1 MKRYLILKKFLPL
14 LKDNDLLMFF
24 GKEVCEEAFKY
35 DRPGCFYLPD
45 TKELSPSLAL
55 GVAMCTNKRIFVFC
69 EDGDFLREMGSVA
82 QMAVSK
88 CENLFYVILSS
99 GRYQLSG
106 GQPNIFN
113 GFSAPKG
120 FLFNLGF
127 VVNDYVSYLKNK
139 TSTNELG
146 RLIKSIRGP
155 MVILMWTD
163 VGLKKGEKKKISYS
177 KTDLTNRI
185 QEFIRDEE
193 LGTSLYAPPA
203 IGGII

>member
-1 MKRYLILKKFLPL
+1 MKRYLILKRFLSL
-14 LKDNDLLMFF
+14 LQDNDVLIFF

-35 DRPGCFYLPD
+35 DKPGCFYLSD

-55 GVAMCTNKRIFVFC
+55 GVAMCTNKRVFVFC
-69 EDGDFLREMGSVA
+69 EDGDFLREMGSAA

-113 GFSAPKG
+113 EFSAQKG

-127 VVNDYVSYLKNK
+127 LVNDYVPYLKNK
-139 TSTNELG
+139 TSLNELG
-146 RLIKSIRGP
+146 RLIKNIRGP
-155 MVILMWTD
+155 IAILMWTD
-163 VGLKKGEKKKISYS
+163 VGLRQGEKKEITYS
-177 KTDLTNRI
+177 KPDLTNRI
-185 QEFIRDEE
+185 QEFICDEE
-193 LGTSLYAPPA
+193 LGTSLYKPPA